1 MLEQQLLPDYYPEL
15 LVTTFSFLISWVKLS
30 FYYVTFALHVH
41 QSSYPYVLWGLDPAA
56 NDFPLESIDTRL
68 DTSDAAFVD
77 VIHTSS
83 VAFIDPTGHV
93 DFYPNGGV
101 LQTGCPVPDT
111 SSFRLKMQVVEFS
124 KKSLASSL

>member
-1 MLEQQLLPDYYPEL
+1 M
-15 LVTTFSFLISWVKLS
+15 FII
-30 FYYVTFALHVH
+30 
-41 QSSYPYVLWGLDPAA
+41 YPYVPWGLDPAA

-111 SSFRLKMQVVEFS
+111 STFCLLKLQVADFS
-124 KKSLASSL
+124 KKSLACIL